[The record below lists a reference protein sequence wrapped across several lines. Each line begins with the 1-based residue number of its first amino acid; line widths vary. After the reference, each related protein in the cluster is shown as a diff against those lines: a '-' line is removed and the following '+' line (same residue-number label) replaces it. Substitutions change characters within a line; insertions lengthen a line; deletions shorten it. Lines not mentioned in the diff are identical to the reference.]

1 MADVERG
8 RQAEAGEHRMAVAEM
23 HDVAAR
29 AAALAHD
36 VIGTVGIAQSPRL
49 EIAVEAPGL
58 TKTVSVESPAR
69 PGAVRAAVEKTLRDL
84 GLTRL

>member
-1 MADVERG
+1 MAEV
-8 RQAEAGEHRMAVAEM
+8 EAGQQAVVVEHRIAAEM
-23 HDVAAR
+23 HDIAAR
-29 AAALAHD
+29 ASALAQEIIGSV
-36 VIGTVGIAQSPRL
+36 VIAEVPRL

-69 PGAVRAAVEKTLRDL
+69 PGAVRAAVEKMLRDL